1 MVNVPNPIQYQT
13 RVNKRIQA
21 AINELVEKA
30 CDDAFGEFGGRLIR
44 FNHHWHEI
52 DRGISP
58 VVIEARITNAFFD
71 QGDEGGNWHL
81 LFEVTVRNPHTGRD
95 ETITLGPGG
104 FEFI

>member
-1 MVNVPNPIQYQT
+1 MANIPNPIQYQT

-58 VVIEARITNAFFD
+58 VVIEARVTNAYFTQED
-71 QGDEGGNWHL
+71 DGGNCYL
-81 LFEVTVRNPHTGRD
+81 MFEVVARNPHHGRN

-104 FEFI
+104 FEFV